1 MKAITVATIA
11 ITIMLEM
18 INKIKIS
25 FKITVMIIIIKKN
38 KEKGQQNNSTN
49 YNKN

>member
-1 MKAITVATIA
+1 MKTITVATIA

-25 FKITVMIIIIKKN
+25 FKITVMIVIIKN
-38 KEKGQQNNSTN
+38 NREKGQQNNSTN

>member
-1 MKAITVATIA
+1 MKAITVATIE

-25 FKITVMIIIIKKN
+25 FKITVMIVIVKN
-38 KEKGQQNNSTN
+38 NREKEQQNNSTN

>member
-11 ITIMLEM
+11 IAIMLEM

-38 KEKGQQNNSTN
+38 GE
-49 YNKN
+49 